1 MKLILN
7 DGTEHEVRSGTL
19 PGTIT
24 MEIETYGDIQR
35 LEESLLKS
43 GNLDQVILGEQTAE
57 NLALLTDMHFSAGR
71 KNDITAA
78 GADLINTLL
87 LVVLKTS
94 YHILLFCSISFIQ
107 KVACS

>member
-35 LEESLLKS
+35 LEESLSKS
-43 GNLDQVILGEQTAE
+43 GNLDQHPGSDPNLWTQIVGEDSET
-57 NLALLTDMHFSAGR
+57 
-71 KNDITAA
+71 K
-78 GADLINTLL
+78 
-87 LVVLKTS
+87 K
-94 YHILLFCSISFIQ
+94 
-107 KVACS
+107 